1 MERNGVWLCLFLFI
15 DQCLCC
21 WLTKKGVHKLNRD
34 SDWFSLFIY
43 FGKSILRSVV
53 KNVIFSSL
61 LFFSLSKVDWWLW
74 WKCEC
79 HLLSPKNIRLKCR
92 PYGVDG
98 QGLMAYYDCIWR
110 IEYEMI
116 FNQNVDGS
124 CLFMSWIYVHRD
136 LSNWKK
142 EETQFDARTKQRLF
156 THDWIIKM
164 LPMLDFS
171 CRLSKCPFHTKI
183 DLSEIIILCKCA
195 FKISV
200 LFFGLTSCY
209 QQSLYVSQ
217 LPSAHHVHF
226 H

>member
-1 MERNGVWLCLFLFI
+1 
-15 DQCLCC
+15 
-21 WLTKKGVHKLNRD
+21 
-34 SDWFSLFIY
+34 
-43 FGKSILRSVV
+43 
-53 KNVIFSSL
+53 
-61 LFFSLSKVDWWLW
+61 
-74 WKCEC
+74 
-79 HLLSPKNIRLKCR
+79 
-92 PYGVDG
+92 
-98 QGLMAYYDCIWR
+98 MAYYDCIWR

-116 FNQNVDGS
+116 FNQNVDGP

-200 LFFGLTSCY
+200 LFFWAHIMLSAIFICFSVAFSPSCTFPLIYSIDVKWVHKLITQKEISSERERGKKLSRLSKKREQGNEHTSCSY
-209 QQSLYVSQ
+209 FCDKICRCFLCHSFARS
-217 LPSAHHVHF
+217 
-226 H
+226 